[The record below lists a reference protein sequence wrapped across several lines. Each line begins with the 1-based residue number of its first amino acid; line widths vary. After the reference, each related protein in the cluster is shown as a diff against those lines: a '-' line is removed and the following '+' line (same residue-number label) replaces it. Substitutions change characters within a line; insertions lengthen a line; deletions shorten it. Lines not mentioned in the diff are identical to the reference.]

1 MVGLLKQNKE
11 SEVNAM
17 SARKD
22 NKGRNLRTGEYYN
35 PKTRIYQ
42 FRKMING
49 KRITISDYDL
59 VELRKR
65 ENELLVEM
73 DKGKIMNNR
82 SKNMTLN
89 DYFDFWFETF
99 APNKIKA
106 STRSIYKVQYDTH
119 VRDSLGKKKLAK
131 ITKVDCQIFFNDLI
145 ANGKKHGTLN
155 TIKSILSNLFNCAFD
170 DDLIFRNPL
179 FRIDIGKKDTPE
191 KKIVSGEQI
200 NLLLSFAK
208 DHYPDDYAMFVT
220 LFNTG
225 MRIGELGALTWNDID
240 FANST
245 ISISKTAK
253 TLNKKL
259 YNIRD
264 AIGTPK
270 SKKSA
275 RIIPMNED
283 TKKVLLQHRMNHF
296 HTSDYSVPIVN
307 DRGEIIGECRD
318 FVFVTEKRKTI
329 INEGAAKAKIKKL
342 VKHFNES
349 AGKNAVKLEMFTP
362 HATRHTF
369 TTRAFEAGADMKLVS
384 ETLGHSSIQITYDTY
399 THSGDKNQEM
409 KQNLMQSVSVI

>member
-1 MVGLLKQNKE
+1 
-11 SEVNAM
+11 M

-170 DDLIFRNPL
+170 DDLIFV
-179 FRIDIGKKDTPE
+179 DTQP
-191 KKIVSGEQI
+191 VSI
-200 NLLLSFAK
+200 L
-208 DHYPDDYAMFVT
+208 
-220 LFNTG
+220 
-225 MRIGELGALTWNDID
+225 
-240 FANST
+240 
-245 ISISKTAK
+245 
-253 TLNKKL
+253 
-259 YNIRD
+259 
-264 AIGTPK
+264 
-270 SKKSA
+270 
-275 RIIPMNED
+275 
-283 TKKVLLQHRMNHF
+283 
-296 HTSDYSVPIVN
+296 
-307 DRGEIIGECRD
+307 
-318 FVFVTEKRKTI
+318 
-329 INEGAAKAKIKKL
+329 
-342 VKHFNES
+342 
-349 AGKNAVKLEMFTP
+349 
-362 HATRHTF
+362 
-369 TTRAFEAGADMKLVS
+369 
-384 ETLGHSSIQITYDTY
+384 
-399 THSGDKNQEM
+399 
-409 KQNLMQSVSVI
+409 